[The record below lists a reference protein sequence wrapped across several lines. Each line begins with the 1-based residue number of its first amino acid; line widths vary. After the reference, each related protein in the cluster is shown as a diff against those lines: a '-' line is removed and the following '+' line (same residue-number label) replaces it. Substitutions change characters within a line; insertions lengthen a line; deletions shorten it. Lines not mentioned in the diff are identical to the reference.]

1 MLHKERY
8 APARQ
13 LAGWQLRAV
22 QFPRASGDGPG
33 STPAAQAWL
42 GFTPSPQAGP

>member
-13 LAGWQLRAV
+13 LAGICV
-22 QFPRASGDGPG
+22 PCNG